1 MSKII
6 ITGAT
11 GMIGQD
17 LCRILVERK
26 DEIIV
31 FTRNVDRAKTELP
44 FVKHFVEWNY
54 KKPENWQNEIDGSD
68 VVIHLA
74 GANLFGRR
82 WNDKYKKI
90 ILESREI
97 GTRNIVETIKKAK
110 KKPGVFVCSSGINIY
125 GDSGNNIL
133 TEDSELGNDFL
144 ADVCKRWEAEAEKV
158 EESGIRRVSLR
169 TGVVLDENDGALK
182 KMLLPFKL
190 FVGGPL
196 GSGKQWFSW
205 IHKNDMLNIIINSI
219 DNDNLKGP
227 VNASSPNPVTMNQ
240 FAKTMGKVLH
250 RPAIFKVPEFALKI
264 AVGEGAVSIIAS
276 LKVKPEELLQNDFK
290 YEFENLKPAL
300 EDLLK

>member
-110 KKPGVFVCSSGINIY
+110 KKPEALICSSGINIY
-125 GDSGNNIL
+125 SDSGNETL
-133 TEDSELGNDFL
+133 TEKSDLGKDFL
-144 ADVCKRWEAEAEKV
+144 AEVCKRWEDEAEKV
-158 EESGIRRVSLR
+158 EEVGVRRVSLR
-169 TGVVLDENDGALK
+169 TGVVLDKNEGALK

-190 FVGGPL
+190 FIGGPL

-205 IHKNDMLNIIINSI
+205 IHKDDILNIIIISI
-219 DNDNLKGP
+219 DNKNIKGP

-240 FAKTMGKVLH
+240 FAKTLGKVLH

-264 AVGEGAVSIIAS
+264 AVGEGAVSIVSS
-276 LKVKPEELLQNDFK
+276 LRIKPQKLIRN
-290 YEFENLKPAL
+290 
-300 EDLLK
+300 